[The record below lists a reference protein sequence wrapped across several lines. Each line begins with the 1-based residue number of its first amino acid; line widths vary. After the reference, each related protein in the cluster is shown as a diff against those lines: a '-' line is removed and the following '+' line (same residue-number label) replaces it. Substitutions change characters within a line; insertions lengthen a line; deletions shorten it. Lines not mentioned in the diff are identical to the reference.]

1 MSRSEF
7 EAALGRGDLDELV
20 GAVDLL
26 AARQEWDTLVW
37 LRDRCHAAAEETGRQ
52 LWGVAHFADYRIALD
67 ADAQLAASVVV
78 PGAGRFALGPLSE
91 VVAQHHHFDELA
103 DDLDATVR
111 GVVAQER
118 IMRGEDLVDDE
129 RAGVDETGLPGR
141 LEPWEPR
148 YLVPMFRPFDRLDG
162 GGGDTAVD
170 SHATHG
176 EQPDGAL
183 GPDVATVSPGEGAGP
198 DGHQAADIP
207 SGWIDAEVASN
218 DLRRAL
224 VDLTEPWVSQSDG
237 QATVIVGDRR
247 LDDVLADIDDEPRHT
262 TRVDVATAMR
272 QMAFA
277 AASGGVHGRRRGAA
291 AGRAAAWW
299 VAACAT
305 GLGFAPD
312 PDELEFRLESL
323 RWSVISRPSGAVAWH
338 LGLALEDP
346 DAGWVAIIDAYD
358 RVPDDDHDEMT

>member
-1 MSRSEF
+1 VSRSEF

-26 AARQEWDTLVW
+26 AARREWDTLIW

-67 ADAQLAASVVV
+67 APAQLAASVVV

-103 DDLDATVR
+103 DELDATVR

-118 IMRGEDLVDDE
+118 IMRGEDLADDN
-129 RAGVDETGLPGR
+129 RAGLDEIGLPGR

-162 GGGDTAVD
+162 GGDDTALEPPAAD
-170 SHATHG
+170 G

-183 GPDVATVSPGEGAGP
+183 GPGVIPVSSVGGAGLG
-198 DGHQAADIP
+198 DHKAAATP
-207 SGWIDAEVASN
+207 AGWIDAEDAGN

-224 VDLTEPWVSQSDG
+224 IDLTEPWVSQSDG
-237 QATVIVGDRR
+237 QATVIVDDRR
-247 LDDVLADIDDEPRHT
+247 LDDILAVIDDEPRHT
-262 TRVDVATAMR
+262 TSADVATAMR
-272 QMAFA
+272 LMAFA

-305 GLGFAPD
+305 GLGFAPE

-338 LGLALEDP
+338 LGLAVEDP
-346 DAGWVAIIDAYD
+346 DAGWVAVIDAYD
-358 RVPDDDHDEMT
+358 RVPDDDNDEVT